1 MDVDPRFTLKPVAAD
16 QLDLKGRR
24 LAIVGGTD
32 GLGRAL
38 AQLAASRGAQVTV
51 VGRTF
56 RDEGVSGITF
66 LRADLSSMK
75 EAARVGRELP
85 VDGVDTYLFTTG
97 IIAAPQR
104 EATAEG
110 IERDMAI
117 SYLSRLA
124 AVRELAPRLEALKPQ
139 RPVRIFIM
147 GYPGGGQKGDA
158 SDLNSERTYKAW
170 PVHMN
175 TVAGNEMLV
184 LDGARR
190 YPSLRFAGLN
200 PGLIKT
206 KIRSNL
212 LGEGSLKHRAAEFL
226 IGLLTPTPEK
236 YARIT
241 LPVLY
246 APELDRGNAVMID
259 QKGRPIRPTP
269 DLTESR
275 ILEFMAASE
284 ALVDRAL
291 RS

>member
-1 MDVDPRFTLKPVAAD
+1 MDADPSLTLKPVSAD
-16 QLDLKGRR
+16 QLDLKGRK

-32 GLGRAL
+32 GLGRAI

-56 RDEGVSGITF
+56 RDEGVAGVTF

-75 EAARVGRELP
+75 EASRVGRELP

-104 EATAEG
+104 ETTAEG
-110 IERDMAI
+110 LERDMAV

-124 AVRELAPRLEALKPQ
+124 AVRELAPRLEALKPPK
-139 RPVRIFIM
+139 PVRIFIM

-158 SDLNSERTYKAW
+158 SDINSERTYKAW
-170 PVHMN
+170 AVHMN

-190 YPSLRFAGLN
+190 YPHLRFAGLN

-212 LGEGSLKHRAAEFL
+212 LGEGTLKYRAAEFL
-226 IGLLTPTPEK
+226 IGLVMPTPEK

-246 APELDRGNAVMID
+246 APELDQKNAVMIN
-259 QKGRPIRPTP
+259 QKGRPILPTP
-269 DLTESR
+269 DLTEPR
-275 ILEFMAASE
+275 VAEFMTASE
-284 ALVDRAL
+284 ALVARAL
-291 RS
+291 AS